1 MSDWTEKVVATEAK
15 KEMKQIVLDM
25 YDKALTIG
33 CTPDEARAVTCGLVP
48 DEIAFLRI
56 LVEYWLDKER
66 VPASS

>member
-1 MSDWTEKVVATEAK
+1 MSDWTEKVLAGTAK
-15 KEMKQIVLDM
+15 KELKQITLDM

-48 DEIAFLRI
+48 EEIAFLRI